1 MCIRD
6 SPLPVPSVFD
16 WLQEKG
22 NVEDKEMYRTFNMG
36 MGMVIIVNKDDAEKS
51 VSILGEHAQIIGSVR
66 DGKGV
71 THAKID

>member
-36 MGMVIIVNKDDAEKS
+36 MGMVIIVNIDDAEKS
-51 VSILGEHAQIIGSVR
+51 ISILGEHAQMIGSVKS
-66 DGKGV
+66 GKGV
-71 THAKID
+71 SHKAME